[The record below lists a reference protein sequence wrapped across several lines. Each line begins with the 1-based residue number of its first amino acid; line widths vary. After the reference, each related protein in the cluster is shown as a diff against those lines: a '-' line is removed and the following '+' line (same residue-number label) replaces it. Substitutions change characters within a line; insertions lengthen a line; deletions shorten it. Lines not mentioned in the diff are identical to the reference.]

1 MAIGTAT
8 ALALGTAA
16 SVGSQVLGARS
27 AKKAAGRARSSQMGA
42 IGAAEEQ
49 YRDPSDIFGQ
59 IYPELYGPATQ
70 DIILGA
76 ERRLMPEYQ
85 ALQFERMGM
94 LTPELLQQQ
103 RAFQEAELARVGE
116 LAPMAREAIEDP
128 RLAELADIEMEE
140 AQRLTEEAREGL
152 SPLEIIKAERRAA
165 QQGISRGREL
175 GASQIA
181 RSALERREAE
191 EDVQARRAE
200 LARAARMGAG
210 RAAGAARV
218 DPFTAILGRTP
229 SAYQTAAQLS
239 LGPLGAMTT
248 SPSTA
253 LGLGQA
259 EDYRRAQA
267 ELAYGGVESA
277 YQQARGQ
284 IQSSMF
290 GGIGQTLG
298 GYIGGLGSTG
308 GSTVSPI
315 AQNPTT
321 TGYGT
326 VLAPPTGGFQLPGVS
341 TAQGILGTYGR

>member
-8 ALALGTAA
+8 ALALGATAA
-16 SVGSQVLGARS
+16 SVGGQVLGAQS
-27 AKKAAGRARSSQMGA
+27 AKKGAKRARTAQMGA

-59 IYPELYGPATQ
+59 IYPELYGPETQ

-76 ERRLMPEYQ
+76 ERRLMPQYQ

-94 LTPELLQQQ
+94 LTPELLRQQ
-103 RAFQEAELARVGE
+103 RAFQEAELERVGE

-128 RLAELADIEMEE
+128 RLAGLADLSVEE
-140 AQRLTEEAREGL
+140 AERLTEEAREGL
-152 SPLEIIKAERRAA
+152 SPTEIIMAERRAA
-165 QQGISRGREL
+165 QKGIARGREL
-175 GASQIA
+175 DVSQAA
-181 RSALERREAE
+181 RFALERREAE

-200 LARAARMGAG
+200 LARAARMSAQG
-210 RAAGAARV
+210 AAGAARV

-239 LGPLGAMTT
+239 LGPLGTMAT
-248 SPSTA
+248 SPTTA

-284 IQSSMF
+284 IQSSMI
-290 GGIGQTLG
+290 GGIGSSIG
-298 GYIGGLGSTG
+298 GFLGGLGSTAPASSPVATPTVAPVSG
-308 GSTVSPI
+308 GANLFGSQPGGYGVSP
-315 AQNPTT
+315 QL
-321 TGYGT
+321 TGFMGQ
-326 VLAPPTGGFQLPGVS
+326 PF
-341 TAQGILGTYGR
+341 R